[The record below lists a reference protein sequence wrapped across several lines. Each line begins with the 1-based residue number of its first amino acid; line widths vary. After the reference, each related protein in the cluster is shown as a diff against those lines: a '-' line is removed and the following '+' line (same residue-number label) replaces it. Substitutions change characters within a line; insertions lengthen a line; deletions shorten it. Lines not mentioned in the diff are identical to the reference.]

1 MTQLSRLEWVILNQT
16 VKGRE
21 HFIFNTSEYSNPL
34 GAIVKRDKV
43 LSDIQNKLGKPI
55 PKWKLPKEAKSF
67 NPLNE
72 FNSDNV
78 VDNYIGISRA
88 AKGGRTNK
96 KATTE
101 VSED

>member
-1 MTQLSRLEWVILNQT
+1 MTQLSRLEWMILNQT
-16 VKGRE
+16 VKDRS
-21 HFIFNTSEYSNPL
+21 HFLFATVPFIKAETVLP
-34 GAIVKRDKV
+34 KRDKAI
-43 LSDIQNKLGKPI
+43 SDIQNKLGKPI

-88 AKGGRTNK
+88 SKAGRTNK
-96 KATTE
+96 KATE
-101 VSED
+101 LNED

>member
-1 MTQLSRLEWVILNQT
+1 MTQLSRLEWIVLNQK

-21 HFIFNTSEYSNPL
+21 HFIFNTVPL
-34 GAIVKRDKV
+34 IKAETAITKRDKV
-43 LSDIQNKLGKPI
+43 ISDIQNKLGKPI

-88 AKGGRTNK
+88 SKAGRTNK
-96 KATTE
+96 KATE
-101 VSED
+101 LNED